1 MKQKYLILKNDDQKE
16 FIIKEFAELDDK
28 EELLLLAEEKYDV
41 KAVESAIKKGK
52 KALISVLRTEK
63 LYPPSLY
70 SDKIAKSVISMSI
83 EKKQSIELLFD
94 DIDLLTKKKKEPESS
109 KDIEKE
115 ADEIDELLEDDFKEE
130 LDDNLIGK
138 DSLIVEDDKSF
149 DIDE

>member
-70 SDKIAKSVISMSI
+70 ANKIAKSVISMSI

-115 ADEIDELLEDDFKEE
+115 ANEIDELLEDDFKEE
-130 LDDNLIGK
+130 LDDNLIRK